1 MLKNRII
8 PCLDVKNG
16 RVVKGINF
24 IDLKDAGDPVEQAK
38 IYSDGGA
45 DEICFL
51 DITAS
56 NENRDTIYDVV
67 EKTSKKCFVPLTVGG
82 GVRSVEDISK
92 LLNCGAD
99 KVSINTAAV
108 NDKQVVVDS
117 SKKFGSQCIV
127 VAIDAKKNGDVWEIY
142 THGGR
147 NKTGIDAIKFAKE
160 MEKSGAGELL
170 VTSMD
175 RDGTQ
180 VGYDIDLMSKIT
192 SAVNIPVI
200 ASGGVGTLDH
210 LVDGIK
216 LGNASAVLAASI
228 FHYGKYS
235 VKQAK
240 EYLDSK
246 EFQLEFNMLKT
257 LEDLIKIIRE
267 RKSSSDDSSYTSK
280 LLKDKS
286 LSLEKVKEEIG
297 ELIEAV
303 ENNSNKVHEA
313 ADVLYHLLVYLEG
326 NGVRIE
332 DIMDELEKRKKKR
345 VLKIPN

>member
-1 MLKNRII
+1 MLKNRVI

-24 IDLKDAGDPVEQAK
+24 VDLKDAGDPVEQAK

-127 VAIDAKKNGDVWEIY
+127 VAIDAKKNGDMWEIY

-147 NKTGIDAIKFAKE
+147 NKTDIDAIKLAKE

-180 VGYDIDLMSKIT
+180 VGYDIDLMSKIS

-235 VKQAK
+235 IKQAK

-246 EFQLEFNMLKT
+246 G
-257 LEDLIKIIRE
+257 IP
-267 RKSSSDDSSYTSK
+267 
-280 LLKDKS
+280 
-286 LSLEKVKEEIG
+286 
-297 ELIEAV
+297 
-303 ENNSNKVHEA
+303 
-313 ADVLYHLLVYLEG
+313 
-326 NGVRIE
+326 VRI
-332 DIMDELEKRKKKR
+332 
-345 VLKIPN
+345 

>member
-1 MLKNRII
+1 MLKKRII

-24 IDLKDAGDPVEQAK
+24 VDLQDAGDPVEQAK

-56 NENRDTIYDVV
+56 NENRNTIYDVV

-82 GVRSVEDISK
+82 GVRSVDDISK

-108 NDKQVVVDS
+108 QNPEVVEQS

-127 VAIDAKKNGDVWEIY
+127 VAIDAKRNKKGWEIF

-147 NKTGIDAIKFAKE
+147 NSTGINALEFAKN
-160 MEKSGAGELL
+160 MEKYGAGELL

-175 RDGTQ
+175 QDGTQ
-180 VGYDIDLMSKIT
+180 SGYDIELMNKI
-192 SAVNIPVI
+192 SSSVNIPVI

-210 LVDGIK
+210 LVEGINS
-216 LGNASAVLAASI
+216 GASAVLAASI
-228 FHYGKYS
+228 FHYGTYS
-235 VKQAK
+235 VKEAK
-240 EYLDSK
+240 QYLASK
-246 EFQLEFNMLKT
+246 A
-257 LEDLIKIIRE
+257 IP
-267 RKSSSDDSSYTSK
+267 
-280 LLKDKS
+280 
-286 LSLEKVKEEIG
+286 
-297 ELIEAV
+297 
-303 ENNSNKVHEA
+303 
-313 ADVLYHLLVYLEG
+313 
-326 NGVRIE
+326 VRI
-332 DIMDELEKRKKKR
+332 
-345 VLKIPN
+345 

>member
-24 IDLKDAGDPVEQAK
+24 VGLKDAGDPVEQAK

-56 NENRDTIYDVV
+56 NENRDTIFDVV
-67 EKTSKKCFVPLTVGG
+67 RETSKKCFVPLTVGG

-108 NDKQVVVDS
+108 RNPNIVEQS
-117 SKKFGSQCIV
+117 SRKFGSQCIV
-127 VAIDAKKNGDVWEIY
+127 VAIDAKKNNDGWEIY

-147 NKTGIDAIKFAKE
+147 NNTGIDAIKFALN
-160 MEKSGAGELL
+160 MEKKGAGELL
-170 VTSMD
+170 ITSMD

-180 VGYDIDLMSKIT
+180 IGYDIDLMSTISSK
-192 SAVNIPVI
+192 VNIPVI
-200 ASGGVGTLDH
+200 ASGGVGELEH

-216 LGNASAVLAASI
+216 LGKASAVLAASI

-235 VKQAK
+235 IKEAK

-246 EFQLEFNMLKT
+246 G
-257 LEDLIKIIRE
+257 IP
-267 RKSSSDDSSYTSK
+267 
-280 LLKDKS
+280 
-286 LSLEKVKEEIG
+286 
-297 ELIEAV
+297 
-303 ENNSNKVHEA
+303 
-313 ADVLYHLLVYLEG
+313 
-326 NGVRIE
+326 VRI
-332 DIMDELEKRKKKR
+332 
-345 VLKIPN
+345 

>member
-24 IDLKDAGDPVEQAK
+24 VGLKDAGDPVEQAK

-56 NENRDTIYDVV
+56 NENRDTIFDVV
-67 EKTSKKCFVPLTVGG
+67 RETSKKCFVPLTVGG

-108 NDKQVVVDS
+108 QNPDVVEQS

-127 VAIDAKKNGDVWEIY
+127 VAIDAKKNNDRWEIY

-147 NKTGIDAIKFAKE
+147 SSTGIDAIEFASN
-160 MEKSGAGELL
+160 MEKKGAGELL
-170 VTSMD
+170 ITSMD

-180 VGYDIDLMSKIT
+180 IGYDTDLMSTI
-192 SAVNIPVI
+192 SSRVNIPVI
-200 ASGGVGTLDH
+200 ASGGVGELEH

-216 LGNASAVLAASI
+216 LGKASAVLAASI

-235 VKQAK
+235 IKEAK

-246 EFQLEFNMLKT
+246 G
-257 LEDLIKIIRE
+257 IP
-267 RKSSSDDSSYTSK
+267 
-280 LLKDKS
+280 
-286 LSLEKVKEEIG
+286 
-297 ELIEAV
+297 
-303 ENNSNKVHEA
+303 
-313 ADVLYHLLVYLEG
+313 
-326 NGVRIE
+326 VRI
-332 DIMDELEKRKKKR
+332 
-345 VLKIPN
+345 

>member
-24 IDLKDAGDPVEQAK
+24 VDLQDAGDPVEQAK

-56 NENRDTIYDVV
+56 NENRETIYDVIQR
-67 EKTSKKCFVPLTVGG
+67 TSKNCFVPLTVGG
-82 GVRSVEDISK
+82 GVRSVEDVNK

-108 NDKQVVVDS
+108 KNSKVVEES

-127 VAIDAKKNGDVWEIY
+127 VAIDAKKNGDKWEIF

-147 NKTGIDAIKFAKE
+147 NSTGVNAIEYAKT
-160 MEKSGAGELL
+160 MENCGAGELL

-180 VGYDIDLMSKIT
+180 IGYDNELLSKI
-192 SAVNIPVI
+192 SLIVNIPVI
-200 ASGGVGTLDH
+200 ASGGVGNLDH

-216 LGNASAVLAASI
+216 IGKASAVLAASI
-228 FHYGKYS
+228 FHYGTYTILDAKKY
-235 VKQAK
+235 
-240 EYLDSK
+240 L
-246 EFQLEFNMLKT
+246 
-257 LEDLIKIIRE
+257 
-267 RKSSSDDSSYTSK
+267 
-280 LLKDKS
+280 
-286 LSLEKVKEEIG
+286 
-297 ELIEAV
+297 
-303 ENNSNKVHEA
+303 NK
-313 ADVLYHLLVYLEG
+313 
-326 NGVRIE
+326 N
-332 DIMDELEKRKKKR
+332 
-345 VLKIPN
+345 KIPVRM

>member
-24 IDLKDAGDPVEQAK
+24 VDLQDAGDPVEQAK

-67 EKTSKKCFVPLTVGG
+67 KETSKKCFVPLTVGG
-82 GVRSVEDISK
+82 GVRSVEDINK

-99 KVSINTAAV
+99 KVSINTSAV
-108 NDKQVVVDS
+108 QNENVVVES

-127 VAIDAKKNGDVWEIY
+127 VAIDAKRNGDKWDVY

-147 NKTGIDAIKFAKE
+147 NNSGLDALEFAKK
-160 MEKSGAGELL
+160 MEDSGAGELL

-180 VGYDIDLMSKIT
+180 IGYDIKLMKKI
-192 SAVNIPVI
+192 SSIVNIPLI
-200 ASGGVGTLDH
+200 ASGGVGNLDH
-210 LVDGIK
+210 MVEGIK
-216 LGNASAVLAASI
+216 DGNASAVLAASI
-228 FHYGKYS
+228 FHYGKHS
-235 VKQAK
+235 VIEAK
-240 EYLDSK
+240 EYLNSK
-246 EFQLEFNMLKT
+246 G
-257 LEDLIKIIRE
+257 
-267 RKSSSDDSSYTSK
+267 
-280 LLKDKS
+280 
-286 LSLEKVKEEIG
+286 VP
-297 ELIEAV
+297 
-303 ENNSNKVHEA
+303 
-313 ADVLYHLLVYLEG
+313 
-326 NGVRIE
+326 VRI
-332 DIMDELEKRKKKR
+332 
-345 VLKIPN
+345 

>member
-24 IDLKDAGDPVEQAK
+24 LDLKDAGDPVEQAK

-67 EKTSKKCFVPLTVGG
+67 ERTSKQCFVPLTVGG
-82 GVRSVEDISK
+82 GVRGVDDINK

-108 NDKQVVVDS
+108 LNPEMIIES

-127 VAIDAKKNGDVWEIY
+127 VAIDAKKNGNKWEVF

-147 NKTGIDAIKFAKE
+147 NNVGIDAIEFAKK
-160 MEKSGAGELL
+160 MENSGAGELL
-170 VTSMD
+170 ITSMD

-180 VGYDIDLMSKIT
+180 IGYDNDLMFKISST
-192 SAVNIPVI
+192 VNIPTI
-200 ASGGVGTLDH
+200 ASGGVGSLDH

-228 FHYGKYS
+228 FHFGKHTIKEA
-235 VKQAK
+235 KQ
-240 EYLDSK
+240 YLNSK
-246 EFQLEFNMLKT
+246 G
-257 LEDLIKIIRE
+257 IP
-267 RKSSSDDSSYTSK
+267 
-280 LLKDKS
+280 
-286 LSLEKVKEEIG
+286 
-297 ELIEAV
+297 
-303 ENNSNKVHEA
+303 
-313 ADVLYHLLVYLEG
+313 
-326 NGVRIE
+326 VRI
-332 DIMDELEKRKKKR
+332 
-345 VLKIPN
+345 

>member
-24 IDLKDAGDPVEQAK
+24 VDLKDAGDPVEQAQ
-38 IYSDGGA
+38 IYSDSGA

-67 EKTSKKCFVPLTVGG
+67 KKTSKKCFVPLTVGG
-82 GVRSVEDISK
+82 GIRNVEDINK

-108 NDKQVVVDS
+108 QNEKVVLES

-127 VAIDAKKNGDVWEIY
+127 VAIDAKKNANKWEVF

-147 NKTGIDAIKFAKE
+147 NNSGIDALEYAKK
-160 MEKSGAGELL
+160 MEDSGAGELL

-180 VGYDIDLMSKIT
+180 VGYDIDLMSKI
-192 SAVNIPVI
+192 SSIVNIPVI
-200 ASGGVGTLDH
+200 ASGGVGNLDH

-216 LGNASAVLAASI
+216 LGKVSAVLAASI
-228 FHYGKYS
+228 FHYGKYTI
-235 VKQAK
+235 KEAK
-240 EYLDSK
+240 EYLKSK
-246 EFQLEFNMLKT
+246 NVQ
-257 LEDLIKIIRE
+257 
-267 RKSSSDDSSYTSK
+267 
-280 LLKDKS
+280 
-286 LSLEKVKEEIG
+286 
-297 ELIEAV
+297 
-303 ENNSNKVHEA
+303 
-313 ADVLYHLLVYLEG
+313 
-326 NGVRIE
+326 VR
-332 DIMDELEKRKKKR
+332 L
-345 VLKIPN
+345 

>member
-24 IDLKDAGDPVEQAK
+24 VDLQDAGDPVEQAK

-56 NENRDTIYDVV
+56 NENRDTIYHVV
-67 EKTSKKCFVPLTVGG
+67 KETSKKCFVPLTVGG
-82 GVRSVEDISK
+82 GVRSIEDINK

-108 NDKQVVVDS
+108 KDSNVVLES

-127 VAIDAKKNGDVWEIY
+127 VAIDAKKNGDKWEVY

-147 NKTGIDAIKFAKE
+147 NNSGLDALEFSKK
-160 MEKSGAGELL
+160 MEDSGAGELL

-180 VGYDIDLMSKIT
+180 IGYDIDLMKKI
-192 SAVNIPVI
+192 SSMVNIPLI
-200 ASGGVGTLDH
+200 ASGGVGNLDH
-210 LVDGIK
+210 LAEGIK
-216 LGNASAVLAASI
+216 EGNASAVLAASI
-228 FHYGKYS
+228 FHYGKHS
-235 VKQAK
+235 VIEAK
-240 EYLDSK
+240 EYLNSK
-246 EFQLEFNMLKT
+246 G
-257 LEDLIKIIRE
+257 IP
-267 RKSSSDDSSYTSK
+267 
-280 LLKDKS
+280 
-286 LSLEKVKEEIG
+286 
-297 ELIEAV
+297 
-303 ENNSNKVHEA
+303 
-313 ADVLYHLLVYLEG
+313 
-326 NGVRIE
+326 VRT
-332 DIMDELEKRKKKR
+332 
-345 VLKIPN
+345 

>member
-24 IDLKDAGDPVEQAK
+24 VDLQDAGDPVEQAK

-56 NENRDTIYDVV
+56 NENRDTIFEVV

-82 GVRSVEDISK
+82 GVRNIEDINK

-108 NDKQVVVDS
+108 LNPEVVVES

-127 VAIDAKKNGDVWEIY
+127 VAIDAKKNGDMWEIF

-147 NKTGIDAIKFAKE
+147 NKTGINALEFAKK
-160 MEKSGAGELL
+160 MEKNGAGELL

-175 RDGTQ
+175 KDGTQ
-180 VGYDIDLMSKIT
+180 SGYDIELMKNIS
-192 SAVNIPVI
+192 SSVNIPVI

-216 LGNASAVLAASI
+216 SGASAVLAASI
-228 FHYGKYS
+228 FHYGTFS
-235 VKQAK
+235 IEEAKQ
-240 EYLDSK
+240 YLASK
-246 EFQLEFNMLKT
+246 N
-257 LEDLIKIIRE
+257 IP
-267 RKSSSDDSSYTSK
+267 
-280 LLKDKS
+280 
-286 LSLEKVKEEIG
+286 
-297 ELIEAV
+297 
-303 ENNSNKVHEA
+303 
-313 ADVLYHLLVYLEG
+313 
-326 NGVRIE
+326 VRI
-332 DIMDELEKRKKKR
+332 
-345 VLKIPN
+345 